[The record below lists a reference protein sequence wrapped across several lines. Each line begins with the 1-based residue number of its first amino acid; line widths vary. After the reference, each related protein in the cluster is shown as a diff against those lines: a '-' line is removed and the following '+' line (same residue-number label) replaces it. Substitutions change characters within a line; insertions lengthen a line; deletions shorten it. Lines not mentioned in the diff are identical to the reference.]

1 MTDTSTIT
9 PLSDHAVVVN
19 AAQDNVAVVKH
30 GVPAGLRIRMPD
42 GRELTVT
49 GAVGPGH
56 RFATADVPAG
66 AFVRQYGQ
74 PIGTSRG
81 IKAGEPITV
90 QNMSNDVPVVREL
103 AADLRLALPD
113 YFPEAKRKS
122 FRGFR
127 RADGRIGSRN
137 FILVVP
143 TSMCASHESQQIAI
157 MSEFTQ
163 YSRAKFPNVDGVVA
177 IPHNKGCGCSD
188 GSNIEVVLRTLAN
201 YAAHPNVGG
210 VIFVGLGCEKTNLTA
225 VEEFLVKRGM
235 DLQKPVVRYG
245 IQDMGGTQAVIER
258 GLREVAAMLPVVND
272 VERSDAPLSELLL
285 GVKCG
290 GSDGFSGLSANPAL
304 GYAADL
310 LIRSGGTVLI
320 TEVPE
325 FCGAEHVLAQ
335 RSKDR
340 ATGEAVYQMVDW
352 YKDFASKFGTVLGE
366 NPSPGNVAGGLLNIT
381 IKSLGAI
388 AKAGSTRVE
397 GVTGYAQVPTG
408 HGLWLM
414 QGPGYDQESTP
425 GLVGAGSQVVVFTT
439 GRGTTIGNAIAP
451 IVKLTSNTPVFKRM
465 ASDMDLSAGGI
476 IDGTESIEQVGE
488 RVFDHVIRVA
498 SGEVLAKAEETKHR
512 EFENLGRA
520 VGVTLRAAGCGPQ
533 APGLWTPTL
542 SVPTLRPFDLV
553 TLRLCDPVTL

>member
-1 MTDTSTIT
+1 
-9 PLSDHAVVVN
+9 
-19 AAQDNVAVVKH
+19 
-30 GVPAGLRIRMPD
+30 
-42 GRELTVT
+42 
-49 GAVGPGH
+49 
-56 RFATADVPAG
+56 
-66 AFVRQYGQ
+66 
-74 PIGTSRG
+74 
-81 IKAGEPITV
+81 
-90 QNMSNDVPVVREL
+90 
-103 AADLRLALPD
+103 
-113 YFPEAKRKS
+113 
-122 FRGFR
+122 
-127 RADGRIGSRN
+127 
-137 FILVVP
+137 
-143 TSMCASHESQQIAI
+143 
-157 MSEFTQ
+157 
-163 YSRAKFPNVDGVVA
+163 
-177 IPHNKGCGCSD
+177 
-188 GSNIEVVLRTLAN
+188 VLRTLAN

-245 IQDMGGTQAVIER
+245 IQDMGGTQAVIDR

-272 VERSDAPLSELLL
+272 VERTEAPLSELLL

-451 IVKLTSNTPVFKRM
+451 IVKLTSNTPVFTRM
-465 ASDMDLSAGGI
+465 SSDMDLSAGGI

-512 EFENLGRA
+512 EFEIWGE
-520 VGVTLRAAGCGPQ
+520 Q
-533 APGLWTPTL
+533 
-542 SVPTLRPFDLV
+542 SVSL
-553 TLRLCDPVTL
+553 